1 MRLTNNNGKYTE
13 QLNELIQYKMIC
25 IAYKGEQ
32 VFFYSQ
38 AVIEAKVYTAIELSP
53 IDRQELKQQLN
64 RAGIGHQGTD
74 LQKDLEFYQ
83 FMNKDA
89 QRQQHYQD
97 LRELRMKTANVLFSC
112 KEGISCCYFV
122 PAK

>member
-1 MRLTNNNGKYTE
+1 M
-13 QLNELIQYKMIC
+13 QYQMIC

-38 AVIEAKVYTAIELSP
+38 AGVEQKAYTGIELSP
-53 IDRQELKQQLN
+53 IDQQELKQQLN
-64 RAGIGHQGTD
+64 RAGKGHRGID

-83 FMNKDA
+83 FMKKDA

-97 LRELRMKTANVLFSC
+97 LWELRMKTANVIFKC
-112 KEGISCCYFV
+112 ETGISCCYFADQV
-122 PAK
+122 KFLGD